1 MNNSELR
8 QKIESQL
15 DKLTPERLKLVS
27 NFLDSIQT
35 PKPIDSPSLR
45 KLAPI
50 KRGKTAQDLLKHTGK
65 WLGEDIAECLNDVR
79 ETRSQA
85 QF

>member
-8 QKIESQL
+8 QKIETQL
-15 DKLTPERLKLVS
+15 DNLTPERLELVS

-35 PKPIDSPSLR
+35 VRPTDSSSLR
-45 KLAPI
+45 KLTPI

-65 WLGEDIAECLNDVR
+65 WQGEDIEECLNYVR
-79 ETRSQA
+79 QTRSEA
-85 QF
+85 EF

>member
-8 QKIESQL
+8 QKIEIQL
-15 DKLTPERLKLVS
+15 DKLTPEKLELVS

-35 PKPIDSPSLR
+35 PKPTDSSLLR

-50 KRGKTAQDLLKHTGK
+50 KRGKKAKDLLKHTGK
-65 WLGEDIAECLNDVR
+65 WQGEDIE
-79 ETRSQA
+79 
-85 QF
+85 